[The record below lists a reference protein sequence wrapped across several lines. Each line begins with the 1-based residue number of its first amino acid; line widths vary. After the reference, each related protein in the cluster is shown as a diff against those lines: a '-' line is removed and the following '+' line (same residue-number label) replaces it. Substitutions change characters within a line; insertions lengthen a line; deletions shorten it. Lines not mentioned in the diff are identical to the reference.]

1 MKSVALTFLAIG
13 TFAPSI
19 FAINL
24 DDALATTLEKNPA
37 IQQAHSALEQAAGRR
52 LVLRAI
58 ALPRVRIGSAAGV
71 EGGDRAGQSSTIK
84 PFAFGQGFFAQALFN
99 AAIPASYRR
108 GNVEVLIA
116 KQRLN
121 VAVVE
126 QLHAARVAFYTALY
140 NRSLQ
145 ALRDEQRDRLE
156 QNVSSAKERYE
167 SGTSDRG
174 AFTAATLVARELK
187 PQVEDARRAYRGAVL
202 KLAETM
208 GHELGPGA
216 KLPEPAGVL
225 EFAAVNVDLGSET
238 AAASERRT
246 DLKLARLLVRAAEE
260 DQRILEASYYPAID
274 GRLFG
279 EYIPSSSARRESE
292 NSPQRSNGIV
302 SSEYLAGA
310 DYTWRVVDNGKVTGA
325 VERQR
330 AVRQMNDLMREK
342 LEANV
347 PRELER
353 IRNELSSVAAREK
366 SLEGAVAASEENVSI
381 ISESLAQG
389 LLSQL
394 DFRTAESGLL
404 ETKTGVLTAT
414 YQQNILRAEWDRA
427 TGRYFQ
433 FSDDTAANV
442 R

>member
-1 MKSVALTFLAIG
+1 MKTVALTFLAVG
-13 TFAPSI
+13 AFVPSI

-24 DDALATTLEKNPA
+24 DDALATTLDKNPA
-37 IQQAHSALEQAAGRR
+37 IQQARSALEQAAGRR

-58 ALPRVRIGSAAGV
+58 ALPRARIGIPAGA
-71 EGGDRAGQSSTIK
+71 EGGDRAGQSSGIK
-84 PFAFGQGFFAQALFN
+84 PFGFGQGFFTQALFN

-116 KQRLN
+116 QQRLN
-121 VAVVE
+121 VAIVE
-126 QLHAARVAFYTALY
+126 QLHVARVAFYTALY
-140 NRSLQ
+140 DRSLQ
-145 ALRDEQRDRLE
+145 ALREGQRDRLE
-156 QNVSSAKERYE
+156 QNVSSEKTRYE
-167 SGTSDRG
+167 SGNSDRG
-174 AFTAATLVARELK
+174 AFTAATLVARELE
-187 PQVEDARRAYRGAVL
+187 PQVEDARRAYSGAVL

-208 GHELGPGA
+208 GHELGPDA
-216 KLPEPAGVL
+216 DLPEPEGVL
-225 EFAAVNVDLGSET
+225 KFAHVNVDLGSET
-238 AAASERRT
+238 AAALERRT

-260 DQRILEASYYPAID
+260 DQKILEASYYPAI
-274 GRLFG
+274 GGLLYG
-279 EYIPSSSARRESE
+279 EYIPSSGGHRENE
-292 NSPQRSNGIV
+292 NSPQRSNGII
-302 SSEYLAGA
+302 SSEYRAGT
-310 DYTWRVVDNGKVTGA
+310 DYTWRVVDNGQVTGA
-325 VERQR
+325 VQRQR
-330 AVRQMNDLMREK
+330 AIRRMNDLTREK

-353 IRNELSSVAAREK
+353 IRNELHSVARREE
-366 SLEGAVAASEENVSI
+366 SLEDAVAASEENVSI

-394 DFRTAESGLL
+394 DFRTAENGLL

-433 FSDDTAANV
+433 FSEDTAANV